1 MNPRLPALT
10 GAQVLDALRMLGF
23 EVIRTRGSHHFVR
36 HADGRATIVPVH
48 RGEILG
54 PGLLNKILRD
64 CDLDRDDLTRNR

>member
-1 MNPRLPALT
+1 M
-10 GAQVLDALRMLGF
+10 DALRMLGF